1 MSDAPTK
8 PLRLIP
14 LRDRS
19 ETGLPYSPRTIA
31 RRRIDDPD
39 FPEVFRIGRDLWVE
53 AEALETY
60 KRKLMERGRQA
71 RTNQNFVDAGGAR
84 RHKGTKNLI

>member
-1 MSDAPTK
+1 MTDVPTK

-19 ETGLPYSPRTIA
+19 ETGLPYGPRTIA
-31 RRRIDDPD
+31 RRRVDDPD

-60 KRKLMERGRQA
+60 KRKLMERGREA
-71 RTNQNFVDAGGAR
+71 RTNRNFVEAGGAR
-84 RHKGTKNLI
+84 RQKALKS